1 MKRVYASCLMAS
13 LMLAS
18 VFLLSCKEDVPL
30 VITGSISGTVIDAA
44 TEQPLSGVN
53 VYISPSG
60 LTSLT
65 DNNGHYEFSD
75 ITAGQYSVQFVKNG
89 YISNT
94 KQVTVIAEKITS
106 GDCSLSQ
113 GDIEL
118 KLNVSELN
126 FGATSNMLAFR
137 IENISSIRSFMY
149 EISNIPSC
157 INISS
162 TSGTLNAGKSVEI
175 IVNLNRNNITN
186 PISEAIIISAG
197 GTTISLPIKI
207 LATSARVDVRDY
219 LSISDGIY
227 CWLTPSSNVNKFYWD
242 IYAPNELPQNDE
254 AIIDKLLTNDA
265 WPINEIEGWGY
276 DLQEQTTYT
285 VCLIAFDAQQR
296 RGELVKKE
304 ITTKSS
310 INQPV
315 AKLSIDEFLLDGELL
330 MSTRKNAYC
339 HSYIT
344 DGYMISIDVD
354 DYDYDYWMNL
364 PDIYYAATCYENYKK
379 GYVEYADIENGPSY
393 WLSNYICVTFSM
405 GFDKTGRNSGVIDKI
420 YFSTETNS
428 IIFPK
433 QPVLRQTNAGLINKR
448 KLRLNSKIVNT
459 NKR

>member
-1 MKRVYASCLMAS
+1 MKRTYASCFMAT

-18 VFLLSCKEDVPL
+18 VFLLSCKEDIPL
-30 VITGSISGTVIDAA
+30 VITGSISGTVIDAV

-89 YISNT
+89 YVSDT
-94 KQVTVIAEKITS
+94 KQITVVAEKIIS
-106 GDCSLSQ
+106 GDCALYQ
-113 GDIEL
+113 GDVEL

-137 IENISSIRSFMY
+137 IENTSSIRSFIY

-162 TSGTLNAGKSVEI
+162 TSGTLNAGKSAEI

-186 PISEAIIISAG
+186 TISEAIIISAE

-227 CWLTPSSNVNKFYWD
+227 CWLTTSSNVNKFHWGVYTSD
-242 IYAPNELPQNDE
+242 ELPHNDD
-254 AIIDKLLTNDA
+254 AIIDEILALEA
-265 WPINEIEGWGY
+265 WDFDEIFDY

-310 INQPV
+310 INQPI
-315 AKLSIDEFLLDGELL
+315 AKLSIDEFLSDGEIF

-339 HSYIT
+339 HSYVT
-344 DGYMISIDVD
+344 DGDVFSMDDDLWMI
-354 DYDYDYWMNL
+354 L
-364 PDIYYAATCYENYKK
+364 PDIYYAATCYENYKR
-379 GYVEYADIENGPSY
+379 GSVEYADIENGSSSWP
-393 WLSNYICVTFSM
+393 LDYICIAFSM
-405 GFDKTGRNSGVIDKI
+405 GFDRTGKNSGVIDKI
-420 YFSTETNS
+420 CFSTETNS

-433 QPVLRQTNAGLINKR
+433 QPVLRQTNAGLTNKS